1 MNSLRRKI
9 QALKCKAVKAVTY
22 RILGNSNKNHAN
34 SSRYFYLVQP
44 KDKCYSIKVVAFLY
58 RSNNN
63 LAVFLEFLRS
73 IFTKA
78 YASIS

>member
-22 RILGNSNKNHAN
+22 QTLGNSNKNQAN
-34 SSRYFYLVQP
+34 SSWYFYLVQP

-78 YASIS
+78 